1 MKIEVWSDFVCPFCY
16 IGKRRLEE
24 ALEQFPHKENV
35 EVIFRSYEL
44 DPNTPKNVNMTVN
57 EALAEKYGMTIEK
70 AKEMSAGVAEQAA
83 SVGLDFHFEQMIN
96 ANTFDAH
103 RLAHYGAEKGVDLQL
118 TEALLKANFTETK
131 NLNSHEVLAEIAKEV
146 GLDAQEVL
154 FVLQDEKKYANTVKR
169 DQMIAQQM
177 GVRGVPFFVLNEK
190 YSISGAQPSQTFLG
204 ALEKVWAEENQ
215 EPVLQDL
222 SVDQDASCGDD
233 GCAIPTKE

>member
-96 ANTFDAH
+96 TNTFDAH
-103 RLAHYGAEKGVDLQL
+103 RLAHYGAEKGVGLQL

-215 EPVLQDL
+215 EPILQDL
-222 SVDQDASCGDD
+222 SVEQDASCGDD

>member
-103 RLAHYGAEKGVDLQL
+103 RLAHYGAEKGVGLQL

-215 EPVLQDL
+215 EPILQDL
-222 SVDQDASCGDD
+222 SVEQDASCGDD

>member
-44 DPNTPKNVNMTVN
+44 DPNTPKNANMTVN

-103 RLAHYGAEKGVDLQL
+103 RLAHYGAEKGVGLQL

-154 FVLQDEKKYANTVKR
+154 SVLQDEKKYANTVKR

-204 ALEKVWAEENQ
+204 ALEKVWAEENR

>member
-57 EALAEKYGMTIEK
+57 EALAEKYGMTTEK

-103 RLAHYGAEKGVDLQL
+103 RLAHYGAEKGVGLQL

-131 NLNSHEVLAEIAKEV
+131 NLNSHEVLSEIAKEV

-154 FVLQDEKKYANTVKR
+154 SVLQDEKKYANTVKR

-190 YSISGAQPSQTFLG
+190 YSISGAQP
-204 ALEKVWAEENQ
+204 
-215 EPVLQDL
+215 
-222 SVDQDASCGDD
+222 
-233 GCAIPTKE
+233 